1 MLDFSERKDLEGLSE
16 KFQDKMHC
24 KKDPSSWKGKG
35 SFSECGGWGQWSF
48 NYHPKKSVP
57 CALEQLSSIQ
67 KMYENVRF
75 EGWRFIAEVHWSN
88 FKASEVQGL
97 SLVWATVGPCF
108 SSSISS
114 LNHFF
119 WRFGLH
125 LLRADLSL
133 RSVWRWVQ
141 PTCWGCRNWVTHQ
154 LPAGAVDH
162 AVFSTTFFQP
172 FNLLTF
178 RAQPQHPKISA
189 STHVLHGMNAKK
201 SWKRSLRIR
210 LCRHGMTWWSN
221 SWYLW
226 GLGIGPEI
234 NGSKMV

>member
-97 SLVWATVGPCF
+97 SLVWATLGLASPHRSPPWTTSFGGSVSIFF
-108 SSSISS
+108 SRPFLAVLEVS
-114 LNHFF
+114 
-119 WRFGLH
+119 W
-125 LLRADLSL
+125 
-133 RSVWRWVQ
+133 
-141 PTCWGCRNWVTHQ
+141 TCWGCRNWVTHQ